1 MPDTRS
7 DSIATLRLLLAE
19 LASQL
24 GNDSSGVTET
34 DVIPDCEVVDSAG
47 LIEFVIMVDEK
58 YQLGIEAE
66 DMTVDQLGTLGAIA
80 DFVLAHR
87 GRARLQAERP

>member
-1 MPDTRS
+1 MLATRS
-7 DSIATLRLLLAE
+7 EIIAELRAMLAE
-19 LASQL
+19 LAAQL
-24 GNDSSGVTET
+24 GNDSSAMAET

-66 DMTVDQLGTLGAIA
+66 DMTVDQLGTIGSIA
-80 DFVLAHR
+80 DFVLAR
-87 GRARLQAERP
+87 QRRDSVRAG

>member
-1 MPDTRS
+1 MPETRAEII
-7 DSIATLRLLLAE
+7 IALRAMLAE
-19 LASQL
+19 LAAGL
-24 GNDSSGVTET
+24 GNDIGAMTET

-58 YQLGIEAE
+58 YRLGIEAE

-80 DFVLAHR
+80 DFVLAR
-87 GRARLQAERP
+87 RRRDSVAAE

>member
-1 MPDTRS
+1 VPDTRS
-7 DSIATLRLLLAE
+7 EIITALRAMLSE
-19 LASQL
+19 LAAQM
-24 GNDSSGVTET
+24 GNDSSGLAET

-66 DMTVDQLGTLGAIA
+66 DMTVDQLGTLGSIA
-80 DFVLAHR
+80 DFVLARRRRHPV
-87 GRARLQAERP
+87 RAE

>member
-1 MPDTRS
+1 MLATRS
-7 DSIATLRLLLAE
+7 EIITELRVMLAE
-19 LASQL
+19 LAAQL
-24 GNDSSGVTET
+24 GNDSSAIAET

-66 DMTVDQLGTLGAIA
+66 DMTVDQLGTIGSIA
-80 DFVLAHR
+80 DFVLAR
-87 GRARLQAERP
+87 QRRDSVRAG